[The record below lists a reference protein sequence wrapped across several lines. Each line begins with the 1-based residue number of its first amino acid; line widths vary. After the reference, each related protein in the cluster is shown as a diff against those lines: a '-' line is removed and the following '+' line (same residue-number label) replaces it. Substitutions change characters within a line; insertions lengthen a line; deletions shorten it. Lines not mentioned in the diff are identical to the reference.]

1 MKIDKFI
8 TSDEFKEL
16 PANERLDYLQDYV
29 YQYIET
35 SLRTITM
42 KQEALTNLLKA
53 IRDIQQ
59 TKLSDEVMEKYVNE
73 PMARIFKD

>member
-8 TSDEFKEL
+8 TSDEFKQL

-53 IRDIQQ
+53 IRDAEQ
-59 TKLSDEVMEKYVNE
+59 TNTTD
-73 PMARIFKD
+73 

>member
-16 PANERLDYLQDYV
+16 PANDRLDYLQDYV

-53 IRDIQQ
+53 IRDA
-59 TKLSDEVMEKYVNE
+59 K
-73 PMARIFKD
+73 

>member
-8 TSDEFKEL
+8 TSDEFKQL
-16 PANERLDYLQDYV
+16 PAIERLDYLQDYV

-53 IRDIQQ
+53 IRDVEQ
-59 TKLSDEVMEKYVNE
+59 TNT
-73 PMARIFKD
+73 KD

>member
-1 MKIDKFI
+1 MKIDNFI
-8 TSDEFKEL
+8 TSDEFKKL

-53 IRDIQQ
+53 IRDAE
-59 TKLSDEVMEKYVNE
+59 TSN
-73 PMARIFKD
+73 

>member
-8 TSDEFKEL
+8 TTDEFRQL

-53 IRDIQQ
+53 IRDAEQ
-59 TKLSDEVMEKYVNE
+59 TNTTD
-73 PMARIFKD
+73 

>member
-8 TSDEFKEL
+8 TSDEFKQL

-53 IRDIQQ
+53 IRDVKQDD
-59 TKLSDEVMEKYVNE
+59 TTNKV
-73 PMARIFKD
+73 

>member
-16 PANERLDYLQDYV
+16 PANDRLDYLQDYV

-53 IRDIQQ
+53 IRDVEQIN
-59 TKLSDEVMEKYVNE
+59 TKS
-73 PMARIFKD
+73 

>member
-1 MKIDKFI
+1 MKIDKYI
-8 TSDEFKEL
+8 TTDEFKEL

-53 IRDIQQ
+53 IRDVKQ
-59 TKLSDEVMEKYVNE
+59 TNTTD
-73 PMARIFKD
+73 

>member
-8 TSDEFKEL
+8 TTDEFKQL

-53 IRDIQQ
+53 IRDVEQ
-59 TKLSDEVMEKYVNE
+59 TNTTD
-73 PMARIFKD
+73 

>member
-29 YQYIET
+29 YEYIET
-35 SLRTITM
+35 SLKTITI
-42 KQEALTNLLKA
+42 KQQALTNLLKA
-53 IRDIQQ
+53 IRDAE
-59 TKLSDEVMEKYVNE
+59 TSN
-73 PMARIFKD
+73 

>member
-53 IRDIQQ
+53 IRDVKQ
-59 TKLSDEVMEKYVNE
+59 TNTTD
-73 PMARIFKD
+73 

>member
-53 IRDIQQ
+53 IRDAEQVN
-59 TKLSDEVMEKYVNE
+59 TKS
-73 PMARIFKD
+73 

>member
-8 TSDEFKEL
+8 TTDEFKQL

-53 IRDIQQ
+53 IRDAEQNN
-59 TKLSDEVMEKYVNE
+59 TTD
-73 PMARIFKD
+73 